1 LAITQNQRQQ
11 LSQRANYRC
20 EYCLLHEDHS
30 VKKHEP
36 DHIIPIKHGGE
47 DTLDNLAWAC
57 FQCNRY
63 KGSEVA
69 AFEQESGE
77 LTPLFNPRQHEWKE
91 HFTIDAGH
99 IVPKSVIGRVTVMV
113 LQLNRLGRV
122 QVRTRLLEAGFYPEN

>member
-1 LAITQNQRQQ
+1 VSKSTNQTTSSQ
-11 LSQRANYRC
+11 L
-20 EYCLLHEDHS
+20 
-30 VKKHEP
+30 
-36 DHIIPIKHGGE
+36 KHGGE